1 MGKIAK
7 NNLGY
12 LGSDFQYKLVNAF
25 IEKPSFFKDLY
36 SIIDQ
41 NMFTEN
47 YLRVIVGVMK
57 EYCEKHNSVPSY
69 DMITIKLNEIAVS
82 ELENQYYTET
92 IEMLRNITT
101 EGIDE
106 IEDMAEKFFKQQNWV
121 RVANEIRKIAGDGD
135 MSRYDECQ
143 KLIETAMS
151 IGRHTDESSSPYD
164 NVESDLSKE
173 DVVTIPTGV
182 SKLDNSLGGGLDKG
196 KIGLIIGSAGFGK
209 TSMTTC
215 FAANAATSRTKSN
228 NYKGFKV
235 LQICF
240 EDAPRDIRRK
250 YMSKIT
256 QVETCKLN
264 ESDETTQK
272 VKTMLENYVDQDLIK
287 NNIRIMKLE
296 SGEITSMEIKN
307 IIQRKINEGFKP
319 DMVVIDY
326 FECLKYD
333 GSTRDSEWVQEGKTM
348 RKFENMA
355 KELDVAFWIPTQ
367 GGRDSFS
374 SQLVTMDQGGGSIKK
389 QQIAQVV
396 ISITRSVDDVKDQKA
411 TLALLKNRSGA
422 AGITLN
428 GITFNNGTC
437 TISCDD
443 VIEFDD
449 ALSYN
454 GYAEEQEAKRIQGMV
469 NYLMTNT

>member
-1 MGKIAK
+1 
-7 NNLGY
+7 
-12 LGSDFQYKLVNAF
+12 
-25 IEKPSFFKDLY
+25 
-36 SIIDQ
+36 
-41 NMFTEN
+41 
-47 YLRVIVGVMK
+47 
-57 EYCEKHNSVPSY
+57 
-69 DMITIKLNEIAVS
+69 
-82 ELENQYYTET
+82 
-92 IEMLRNITT
+92 
-101 EGIDE
+101 
-106 IEDMAEKFFKQQNWV
+106 
-121 RVANEIRKIAGDGD
+121 
-135 MSRYDECQ
+135 
-143 KLIETAMS
+143 
-151 IGRHTDESSSPYD
+151 
-164 NVESDLSKE
+164 
-173 DVVTIPTGV
+173 
-182 SKLDNSLGGGLDKG
+182 
-196 KIGLIIGSAGFGK
+196 
-209 TSMTTC
+209 
-215 FAANAATSRTKSN
+215 
-228 NYKGFKV
+228 
-235 LQICF
+235 
-240 EDAPRDIRRK
+240 
-250 YMSKIT
+250 
-256 QVETCKLN
+256 
-264 ESDETTQK
+264 
-272 VKTMLENYVDQDLIK
+272 MLENYVDQDLIK

>member
-1 MGKIAK
+1 MGKLSK
-7 NNLGY
+7 NTLGY
-12 LGSDFQYKLVNAF
+12 LGTDFQYRLVNAF
-25 IEKPSFFKDLY
+25 IENPTFFKDLY

-41 NMFTEN
+41 NMFTEQ
-47 YLRVIVGVMK
+47 YLRLVVAIMK
-57 EYCEKHNSVPSY
+57 DYCDKHNTVPSY
-69 DMITIKLNEIAVS
+69 DLISMKLNERASSDV
-82 ELENQYYTET
+82 EKQYYDET
-92 IEMLRNITT
+92 IEMLKGQTT

-106 IEDMAEKFFKQQNWV
+106 IEDMAERFFKQQNWI

-135 MSRYDECQ
+135 MSHYDDCQ
-143 KLIETAMS
+143 ELINGA
-151 IGRHTDESSSPYD
+151 IAVGRHTDESSSPYD
-164 NVESDLSKE
+164 NVDDDLSKE
-173 DVVTIPTGV
+173 VVTTIPTGV
-182 SKLDNSLGGGLDKG
+182 SKLDESLGGGLDKG
-196 KIGLIIGSAGFGK
+196 KLGLIIGSAGFGK

-215 FAANAATSRTKSN
+215 FSANAAVCKTKSN

-240 EDAPRDIRRK
+240 EDSPRDIRRK
-250 YMSKIT
+250 YMSKIS

-264 ESDETTQK
+264 ENEGTTAK
-272 VKTMLENYVDQDLIK
+272 VKALLENYPDRDLIK

-296 SGEITSMEIKN
+296 SGEVTSTEIKN
-307 IIQRKINEGFKP
+307 IIQRKTNEGFKP
-319 DMVVIDY
+319 DVVVIDY

-333 GSTRDSEWVQEGKTM
+333 GTTRDTEWVQEGKTM

-355 KELDVAFWIPTQ
+355 KELDVAFWITTQ
-367 GGRDSFS
+367 GGRDSFN
-374 SQLVTMDQGGGSIKK
+374 SQLVTMSQGGGSIKK

-428 GITFNNGTC
+428 GIVFNNGTC
-437 TISCDD
+437 TISCED

-449 ALSYN
+449 ALAYN
-454 GYAEEQEAKRIQGMV
+454 AYAEGKENDRIQSLI
-469 NYLMTNT
+469 NDLI